1 MNNELNDNE
10 LSLII
15 NVFSDPTIE
24 ICECCPKIGG
34 SDCNRK
40 CVADSIVR
48 KLTGRTD
55 KHENAG

>member
-1 MNNELNDNE
+1 MNDKLNDDE

-24 ICECCPKIGG
+24 ICECCPKIGS

-40 CVADSIVR
+40 CVADAILR
-48 KLTGRTD
+48 KLSGGKND
-55 KHENAG
+55 